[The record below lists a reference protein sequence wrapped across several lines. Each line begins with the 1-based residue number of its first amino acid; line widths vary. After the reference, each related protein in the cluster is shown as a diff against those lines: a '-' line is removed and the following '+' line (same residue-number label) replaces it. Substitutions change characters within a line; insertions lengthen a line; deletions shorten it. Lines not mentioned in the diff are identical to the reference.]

1 MARIR
6 TIKPEL
12 PQSESMGR
20 VSRDARLC
28 FILLWTLADDEGRLR
43 GNSRMLASL
52 LFPYDD
58 DAKDLIQGWLNEL
71 SKEGCIVA
79 YTHESDSYV
88 QIHKWLKHQ
97 KIDRPSP
104 SKIPAPLIDSDSP
117 REDSRILPVGPKDQG
132 PKDQGEDKPAK
143 PPAGLSASD
152 LVAMGV
158 DEQVAID
165 FLLIRKAKRAPLSKT
180 ALKGIQK
187 EAEDAGVTLSAALAA
202 CAVRGWQTFKA
213 EWYNKPAI
221 GQPQQF
227 LTKTQRIQQNNKKVF
242 DDFLSDSG
250 AIEHDPN

>member
-1 MARIR
+1 MHYYQHHIGDFIRDTSRLSDEQCMAYLRMIWLYYESEQ
-6 TIKPEL
+6 PL
-12 PQSESMGR
+12 PNNPRSIAFRVGSSEDV
-20 VSRDARLC
+20 VSLILESFFRL
-28 FILLWTLADDEGRLR
+28 E
-43 GNSRMLASL
+43 
-52 LFPYDD
+52 D
-58 DAKDLIQGWLNEL
+58 DAWKHTRCESEMAEYKAICERNRLNGKSGGRPKKTQSVSSGLPGGTQAEP
-71 SKEGCIVA
+71 SRNPN
-79 YTHESDSYV
+79 
-88 QIHKWLKHQ
+88 HK
-97 KIDRPSP
+97 
-104 SKIPAPLIDSDSP
+104 
-117 REDSRILPVGPKDQG
+117 PVTSNQDKP
-132 PKDQGEDKPAK
+132 KPAK

-187 EAEDAGVTLSAALAA
+187 EAEDAGITLSAALAA

-213 EWYNKPAI
+213 EWHNKPAI